1 MKKILLVSGDSFT
14 DTNWISD
21 YHDIGPNAWSMWPEL
36 LAKKL
41 DMECINLAYSG
52 AGNEYIYFSLLDEIA
67 RIDSNDIGLIV
78 AGWSQCHR
86 RDWNIKN
93 KWHFSN
99 YVNEINVFNNDM
111 NAHIKK
117 SLRYYYS
124 LQEVCKSKK
133 IPYKGVQIIHMFRG
147 WSWDPNLNKQT
158 EDEQS
163 FKKKYLNF
171 IHNSIYFN
179 KIDEN
184 FIGFPGD
191 KDLGGFSIKSDILGG
206 YEKES
211 LEWAVS
217 KRDNHPNAKGQEKIA
232 EFLYDRLG

>member
-1 MKKILLVSGDSFT
+1 MKKILLVSGDSYT

-21 YHDIGPNAWSMWPEL
+21 YHNIGPNAWSMWPEL

-41 DMECINLAYSG
+41 DLECINLAYSG

-111 NAHIKK
+111 NAHIEK
-117 SLRYYYS
+117 SLRYYYI
-124 LQEVCKSKK
+124 L
-133 IPYKGVQIIHMFRG
+133 YII
-147 WSWDPNLNKQT
+147 
-158 EDEQS
+158 
-163 FKKKYLNF
+163 F
-171 IHNSIYFN
+171 I
-179 KIDEN
+179 
-184 FIGFPGD
+184 
-191 KDLGGFSIKSDILGG
+191 L
-206 YEKES
+206 
-211 LEWAVS
+211 
-217 KRDNHPNAKGQEKIA
+217 
-232 EFLYDRLG
+232 FLFFLL